1 MLVQEI
7 RFVNLVN
14 WLRPALKVPKTSWSA
29 GESNWKVSPKTF
41 LVLVFGL
48 WLFGTGEALIID
60 ASLGQSPWTV
70 LADGLAQTLNMTI
83 GQTTFLTSV
92 IVLLLWIPL
101 KRKPGLGTVMNIL
114 VIAVAIDVM
123 IPILPSPENVFAQSV
138 QVLIGIMLTG
148 IASALYITCNVGAG
162 PRDGLMTGLNEKTGV
177 RVGRVRTGIEVV
189 VLAIGWSLGGVVGVG
204 TLLFALLIGQSVAIS
219 FGLVERI
226 SPKKAI

>member
-1 MLVQEI
+1 MP
-7 RFVNLVN
+7 NLGQ
-14 WLRPALKVPKTSWSA
+14 WLRPALTVPKTSWSA
-29 GESNWKVSPKTF
+29 GESNWKVSSKTF
-41 LVLVFGL
+41 FVLVLGL
-48 WLFGTGEALIID
+48 WLFGTGEAFLIN

-123 IPILPSPENVFAQSV
+123 IPILPSPESVVAQTA
-138 QVLIGIMLTG
+138 QVLFGILLTG

-162 PRDGLMTGLNEKTGV
+162 PRDGLMTGLNERTGV

-189 VLAIGWSLGGVVGVG
+189 VLAIGWLLGGVVGVG

-226 SPKKAI
+226 SPKKIS

>member
-1 MLVQEI
+1 MASFGQ
-7 RFVNLVN
+7 
-14 WLRPALKVPKTSWSA
+14 WLRPALTVPKTSWSA
-29 GESNWKVSPKTF
+29 GDSNWKVSPKTF
-41 LVLVFGL
+41 FVLILGL
-48 WLFGTGEALIID
+48 WLFGTGEALLIA

-70 LADGLAQTLNMTI
+70 LADGLAQTLNLTI

-114 VIAVAIDVM
+114 IIAVAIDVM
-123 IPILPSPENVFAQSV
+123 IPLIPTPINVLGQTLQA
-138 QVLIGIMLTG
+138 LIGILLIG
-148 IASALYITCNVGAG
+148 LASALYITCNVGSG

-189 VLAIGWSLGGVVGVG
+189 VLSIGWLLGGVVGVG

-219 FGLVERI
+219 FGLVERL
-226 SPKKAI
+226 SPKKAN

>member
-1 MLVQEI
+1 M
-7 RFVNLVN
+7 NLVN

-70 LADGLAQTLNMTI
+70 LADGLAQTLNLTI

>member
-1 MLVQEI
+1 MASLGQ
-7 RFVNLVN
+7 
-14 WLRPALKVPKTSWSA
+14 WLRPALTVPKTSWSA

-70 LADGLAQTLNMTI
+70 LADGLAQTLNLTI

-138 QVLIGIMLTG
+138 QVLVGIMLTG
-148 IASALYITCNVGAG
+148 IASALYITCNVGPG

-177 RVGRVRTGIEVV
+177 RVGRVRTAIEVV
-189 VLAIGWSLGGVVGVG
+189 VLTIGWLLGGVVGVG

-226 SPKKAI
+226 SPKKII

>member
-1 MLVQEI
+1 MASLGQ
-7 RFVNLVN
+7 
-14 WLRPALKVPKTSWSA
+14 WLRPALTDPKTSWSA
-29 GESNWKVSPKTF
+29 GESNWKVSAKTF
-41 LVLVFGL
+41 FVLVLGL
-48 WLFGTGEALIID
+48 WLFGTGEAFLIN

-123 IPILPSPENVFAQSV
+123 IPILPSPENVVAQSF
-138 QVLIGIMLTG
+138 QVLIGILLTG
-148 IASALYITCNVGAG
+148 IASALYITCNVGPG

-189 VLAIGWSLGGVVGVG
+189 VLTIGWLLGGVVGIG

-226 SPKKAI
+226 SPHTKHQG

>member
-1 MLVQEI
+1 M
-7 RFVNLVN
+7 NLIN
-14 WLRPALKVPKTSWSA
+14 WLRPALTVPETSWSA

-48 WLFGTGEALIID
+48 WLFGTGEAFLIN

-70 LADGLAQTLNMTI
+70 LADGLAKTLNLTI
-83 GQTTFLTSV
+83 GQTTFITSV

-101 KRKPGLGTVMNIL
+101 KRKPGLGTLMNIL
-114 VIAVAIDVM
+114 VISVAIDVM
-123 IPILPSPENVFAQSV
+123 IPILPSPENVVAQSV
-138 QVLIGIMLTG
+138 QVLVGIMLTG
-148 IASALYITCNVGAG
+148 IASALYITCNVGPG

-189 VLAIGWSLGGVVGVG
+189 VLTIGWLLGGVVGVG
-204 TLLFALLIGQSVAIS
+204 TLLFAMLIGQSVAIS

-226 SPKKAI
+226 SPKKIS

>member
-70 LADGLAQTLNMTI
+70 LADGLAQTLNLTI

>member
-1 MLVQEI
+1 MASFAQ
-7 RFVNLVN
+7 
-14 WLRPALKVPKTSWSA
+14 WLRPALTVPKTSWSA
-29 GESNWKVSPKTF
+29 GDSNWKVSPKTF
-41 LVLVFGL
+41 FVLIFGL
-48 WLFGTGEALIID
+48 WLFGTGEALLID
-60 ASLGQSPWTV
+60 ASIGQSPWTV
-70 LADGLAQTLNMTI
+70 LADGLAKTLGMTI

-101 KRKPGLGTVMNIL
+101 KRRPGLGTVMNIL

-123 IPILPSPENVFAQSV
+123 IPILPSPENVVAQTV
-138 QVLIGIMLTG
+138 QVLLGILLTG
-148 IASALYITCNVGAG
+148 IASALYITCNVGPG

-189 VLAIGWSLGGVVGVG
+189 VLTIGWLLGGVVGIG

-226 SPKKAI
+226 SPHTERQG

>member
-1 MLVQEI
+1 MASFGQ
-7 RFVNLVN
+7 
-14 WLRPALKVPKTSWSA
+14 WLRPALTVPKTSWSA
-29 GESNWKVSPKTF
+29 GESNWKVSTKTF
-41 LVLVFGL
+41 LVLMLGL
-48 WLFGTGEALIID
+48 WLFGTGEALLID

-70 LADGLAQTLNMTI
+70 LADGLAKTLGMTI

-123 IPILPSPENVFAQSV
+123 TPLLPTPTNVVWQTVEALFGILLVG
-138 QVLIGIMLTG
+138 L
-148 IASALYITCNVGAG
+148 ASALYITCNVGSG
-162 PRDGLMTGLNEKTGV
+162 PRDGLMTGLNEKTGI
-177 RVGRVRTGIEVV
+177 RIGRVRTGIEVV
-189 VLAIGWSLGGVVGVG
+189 VLAIGWLLGGVVGVG

-226 SPKKAI
+226 SPNKTT

>member
-1 MLVQEI
+1 MVSLGQ
-7 RFVNLVN
+7 
-14 WLRPALKVPKTSWSA
+14 WLRPALTVPKTSWSA

-70 LADGLAQTLNMTI
+70 LADGLAQTLNLTI
-83 GQTTFLTSV
+83 GQTTFITSV

-123 IPILPSPENVFAQSV
+123 IPILPSPENVVAQSA
-138 QVLIGIMLTG
+138 QVLVGIMLTG

-189 VLAIGWSLGGVVGVG
+189 VLTIGWLLGGVVGVG

-219 FGLVERI
+219 FGLVERL

>member
-1 MLVQEI
+1 
-7 RFVNLVN
+7 VNLIN
-14 WLRPALKVPKTSWSA
+14 WLRPALTVPETSWSA
-29 GESNWKVSPKTF
+29 GESNWKVSLNTF

-48 WLFGTGEALIID
+48 WLFGTGEAFLIN

-70 LADGLAQTLNMTI
+70 LADGLAQTLNLTI
-83 GQTTFLTSV
+83 GQTTFITSV

-101 KRKPGLGTVMNIL
+101 KRKPGLGTLMNIL
-114 VIAVAIDVM
+114 VISVAIDVM
-123 IPILPSPENVFAQSV
+123 IPILPSPENVVAQSV
-138 QVLIGIMLTG
+138 QVLVGIMLTG
-148 IASALYITCNVGAG
+148 IASALYITCNVGPG

-189 VLAIGWSLGGVVGVG
+189 VLTIGWLLGGVVGVG

-226 SPKKAI
+226 SPKKIS

>member
-1 MLVQEI
+1 MASLGQ
-7 RFVNLVN
+7 
-14 WLRPALKVPKTSWSA
+14 WLRPALTVPKTSWSA

-41 LVLVFGL
+41 LVLVIGL
-48 WLFGTGEALIID
+48 WLFGTGEALLIN

-70 LADGLAQTLNMTI
+70 LADGLAQTLNLTI

-114 VIAVAIDVM
+114 IIAVAIDVM
-123 IPILPSPENVFAQSV
+123 VPLLPSPANVFAQTV
-138 QVLIGIMLTG
+138 QALSGILLIG

-177 RVGRVRTGIEVV
+177 RVGRVRTGIEIV
-189 VLAIGWSLGGVVGVG
+189 VLTIGWLLGGVVGVG

-226 SPKKAI
+226 SPKKTI

>member
-1 MLVQEI
+1 MA
-7 RFVNLVN
+7 NLGQ
-14 WLRPALKVPKTSWSA
+14 WLRPALMVPKTSWSA
-29 GESNWKVSPKTF
+29 KESNWKVSPKTF
-41 LVLVFGL
+41 LVLVLGL
-48 WLFGTGEALIID
+48 WLFGTGEAFLIN

-123 IPILPSPENVFAQSV
+123 IPILPSPESVVAQTA
-138 QVLIGIMLTG
+138 QVLFGILLTG

-162 PRDGLMTGLNEKTGV
+162 PRDGLMTGLNERTGV

-189 VLAIGWSLGGVVGVG
+189 VLAIGWLLGGVVGVG

-219 FGLVERI
+219 FGLVARI
-226 SPKKAI
+226 SPHTERQD